1 MAAGTIMT
9 FWELLSQKEINLP
22 TLQRDYVYGANTTK
36 TNEVLN
42 NMLNNFYQALCS
54 TTPYEITL
62 QFVYGDTDTFTNQ
75 FHPLDGQQRLTTLY
89 LLHYYAALIANPA
102 ASVADF
108 DVLKKFSYA
117 TRNNTKEFCENLITY
132 RKSIQASVGK
142 SNLGNFIKEQP
153 WFRFGYY
160 NDPSIRS
167 MVFVLN
173 RIQEIF
179 SKNPSIQGNMFA
191 TLANSQKCPI
201 NFNLLDFGQFG
212 LGDDLYIKMN
222 SRGKTLTDYEI
233 IKSEFLKYIERNVD
247 RKSSDDFAV
256 KLDTTWSDM
265 VWNILNRTKDLKEI
279 DVAFLNIFRNVFR
292 IIDYLGGATIG
303 DDSLDEQ
310 CLKNKS
316 LQFELSLLIDFLDI
330 FYNNGVHNN
339 DVDMLW
345 ANWTNG
351 IPVFNNSKNNSL
363 LRDLVDNP
371 RLEFRDLLLVYA
383 VYQGLKSKCPLSDLQ
398 LRFRH
403 IRNLVRQSSDQIR
416 ESNMTGLLRDVE
428 AVMTGNILKINLTT
442 ATFQKEQLREEQEKE
457 RYATQW
463 QSFFIY
469 EDMKELQGTIE
480 AFCRGIM
487 QNDTLDLS
495 NAATNTAF
503 NDRLKKFAYLFCN
516 ISNEDERRRILFSI
530 GDFTMADIREQNKR
544 YMGIRGNDWL
554 EFFGRHLYDERDII
568 MNVIDNINISIPIN
582 SQGTLPLSTENW
594 RFYIYNYFTD
604 IRVGQGYLLMQT
616 SHFSPANSNL
626 DFRILNSAS
635 HGGGNL
641 FWCSMNRI
649 VNQKFSNTYKMF
661 LDAHNAA
668 PILFPDISP
677 NAIMNME
684 DDGWHLKYI
693 SSADLNAVGIAHT
706 VKSSSPNSIDDNL
719 CQHTPGADYIK
730 EAEDILARMATK
742 WPILI

>member
-1 MAAGTIMT
+1 MAAGTKMT

-42 NMLNNFYQALCS
+42 NMLNNFYQALSS

-62 QFVYGDTDTFTNQ
+62 QFVYGDTDYKNQ

-108 DVLKKFSYA
+108 NVIKKFSYA
-117 TRNNTKEFCENLITY
+117 TRNNTKEFCENLIAY
-132 RKSIQASVGK
+132 RNNIQTSVGK
-142 SNLGNFIKEQP
+142 SSLGNFIKEQP

-179 SKNPSIQGNMFA
+179 SKNPSIQGSMFA
-191 TLANSQKCPI
+191 TLTNSQKCPI

-233 IKSEFLKYIERNVD
+233 IKSEFLKHIEHNIS
-247 RKSSDDFAV
+247 RKISDDFAV

-265 VWNILNRTKDLKEI
+265 VWNILNRTKNLKEI
-279 DVAFLNIFRNVFR
+279 DIAFLNIFRNVFR
-292 IIDYLGGATIG
+292 IIDYLRGAKQG
-303 DDSLDEQ
+303 DDSLDEA
-310 CLKNKS
+310 CLIKKS
-316 LQFELSLLIDFLDI
+316 RQPELDILIDFLDI
-330 FYNNGVHNN
+330 FYNNGAHNN
-339 DVDMLW
+339 STSKLW
-345 ANWTNG
+345 TNWTNG
-351 IPVFNNSKNNSL
+351 IPLFNNSKNDNL
-363 LRDLVDNP
+363 LKDLVDNP
-371 RLEFRDLLLVYA
+371 KLEYRDLLLIYA
-383 VYQGLKSKCPLSDLQ
+383 VYQGLKSGCPQADLQ

-403 IRNLVRQSSDQIR
+403 IRNLVRQSGDQIR
-416 ESNMTGLLRDVE
+416 ESNMTGLLRDVKN
-428 AVMTGNILKINLTT
+428 VMIGNILKINLTT
-442 ATFQKEQLREEQEKE
+442 ATFQKEQFREEQEKE
-457 RYATQW
+457 RYATHW
-463 QSFFIY
+463 RNVFCY

-480 AFCRGIM
+480 AFCQGLM
-487 QNDTLDLS
+487 PNNALDLY
-495 NAATNTAF
+495 NTSAITAL
-503 NDRLKKFAYLFCN
+503 DVRLKKFAYLFN
-516 ISNEDERRRILFSI
+516 SISNEDERRKILFGI
-530 GDFTMADIREQNKR
+530 GDFTMSDIREQYKR

-554 EFFGRHLYDERDII
+554 EFFGRHQYDERDNI
-568 MNVIDNINISIPIN
+568 MNVIDIINISIPVN
-582 SQGTLPLSTENW
+582 SQGTLPTTDNW
-594 RFYIYNYFTD
+594 RYYIYKYFTD

-616 SHFSPANSNL
+616 SRSSQANNNI

-635 HGGGNL
+635 HGVGNL

-668 PILFPDISP
+668 PILLSDISP

-684 DDGWHLKYI
+684 ADGWHLKNI
-693 SSADLNAVGIAHT
+693 SSPDLTAVGIAHT
-706 VKSSSPNSIDDNL
+706 VVSTSPNAIDDNL
-719 CQHTPGADYIK
+719 CQHTSGVDYIK
-730 EAEDILARMATK
+730 EAEDILAKLATK
-742 WPILI
+742 WPIKK